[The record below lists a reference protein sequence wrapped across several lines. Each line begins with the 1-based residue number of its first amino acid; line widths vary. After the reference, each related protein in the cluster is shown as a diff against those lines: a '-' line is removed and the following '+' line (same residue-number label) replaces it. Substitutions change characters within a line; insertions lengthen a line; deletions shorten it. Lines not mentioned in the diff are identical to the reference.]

1 VTTSTQWQLARDAA
15 ERYERILVPAILGP
29 ATRALVAWSD
39 LRNGEAVLDVGCG
52 TGAAARLAAEIVGAS
67 GRVVGVDINAGM
79 IDVATS
85 LAPVQGATIEWLQ
98 NSAYQLLFMEGEFD
112 VAFCAQTLQFLDN
125 RPLALAEMYRTLKFG
140 GRIAVSS
147 WCNIQENP
155 YFHELVQAVTTHI
168 SPETA
173 AELGAA
179 FNLSDSNTIH
189 TLLTEAGFKN
199 VTTTVRQL
207 DLELPQLQDFVPR
220 HVSATPMSTGFQAAS
235 EAARRAV
242 IQSMSGQLAQY
253 KTYSGI
259 RVPFCTHLVQAI
271 K

>member
-1 VTTSTQWQLARDAA
+1 
-15 ERYERILVPAILGP
+15 
-29 ATRALVAWSD
+29 
-39 LRNGEAVLDVGCG
+39 
-52 TGAAARLAAEIVGAS
+52 
-67 GRVVGVDINAGM
+67 
-79 IDVATS
+79 
-85 LAPVQGATIEWLQ
+85 
-98 NSAYQLLFMEGEFD
+98 
-112 VAFCAQTLQFLDN
+112 
-125 RPLALAEMYRTLKFG
+125 
-140 GRIAVSS
+140 
-147 WCNIQENP
+147 
-155 YFHELVQAVTTHI
+155 
-168 SPETA
+168 
-173 AELGAA
+173 LGAA
-179 FNLSDSNTIH
+179 FNLSDSDAIR